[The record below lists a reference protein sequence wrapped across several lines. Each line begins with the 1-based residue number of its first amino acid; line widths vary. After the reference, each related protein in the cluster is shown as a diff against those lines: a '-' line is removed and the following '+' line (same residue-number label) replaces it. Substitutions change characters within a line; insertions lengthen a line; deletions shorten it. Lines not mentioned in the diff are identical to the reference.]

1 MDERANTGRHPLSPD
16 VGDLR
21 PRLAETYAWRA
32 EALEQ
37 TARLTDEDADW
48 EESQGRAASAG
59 KEHAEAAGAWA
70 AAARC
75 RTNVQRLR

>member
-1 MDERANTGRHPLSPD
+1 MSPD
-16 VGDLR
+16 LGDLR
-21 PRLAETYAWRA
+21 PRLAETYARRA

-37 TARLTDEDADW
+37 TARLADEHADW

-59 KEHAEAAGAWA
+59 KERAEAAGAWD